1 MARTA
6 VGYFADQS
14 SADGAFGDLLGLG
27 FSRDE
32 ISIIGREEAERAHA
46 ADADEHATAGS
57 GAALGGLTGLL
68 VGVAAMLV
76 PGIGPLVA
84 VGPIAAALAGAVTG
98 GVTGVVVGGLGG
110 ALIHAGVPEEDARY
124 YEERFRQGGVL
135 MTVHAPDDRSY
146 RQAIQ
151 VLSRHGA
158 DVRDAGGAAH
168 ATAPTAVADTRPVAP
183 AAVADTRPPVVER
196 TLDEGPQRLE
206 LRAEQLVPHKDVRE
220 VGEVRI
226 RTEVEEVPAQAEADV
241 LREQLRLQHIPVNE
255 AVNDRVAPW
264 EEDGAFMVPV
274 YEERLVLTKQL
285 VLREYLRV
293 ERVPNMERRQFEE
306 MVRRERLVVDDP
318 DHTARILAEDGAS
331 EPRPG
336 TRTAPPAQRS
346 A

>member
-6 VGYFADQS
+6 VGYFADRG
-14 SADGAFGDLLGLG
+14 SADAAFGELLGLG

-32 ISIIGREEAERAHA
+32 ISIVGREEAERASA
-46 ADADEHATAGS
+46 TDADEHATAGS

-84 VGPIAAALAGAVTG
+84 VGPITAALAGAVTG
-98 GVTGVVVGGLGG
+98 GVTGAVVGGLGG

-124 YEERFRQGGVL
+124 YEERFKQGGVL
-135 MTVHAPDDRSY
+135 MTVQAPDDRSY
-146 RQAIQ
+146 RQALY

-158 DVRDAGGAAH
+158 DVRDADGASHVA
-168 ATAPTAVADTRPVAP
+168 APAAIADTRPAAPPAVADTRP
-183 AAVADTRPPVVER
+183 AAVER
-196 TLDEGPQRLE
+196 SLDDGPQHLE
-206 LRAEQLVPHKDVRE
+206 LREEQLVPHKEVRE

-226 RTEVEEVPAQAEADV
+226 RTEVEEVPARAEAEV
-241 LREQLRLQHIPVNE
+241 SREQLRLQHIPVNE
-255 AVNDRVAPW
+255 AVQDRVAPW

-274 YEERLVLTKQL
+274 YEEQLVLTKQL

-293 ERVPNMERRQFEE
+293 ERVPTTERRQFEE

-318 DHTARILAEDGAS
+318 DHAARINDAEGAAEHRREM
-331 EPRPG
+331 EP
-336 TRTAPPAQRS
+336 APPVQRS